1 MIKAIIFD
9 LWGTLFY
16 DDVKGKHP
24 FKIFAE
30 RIGQDF
36 EDYGYLK
43 IFEKHLMQ
51 EKHYNLEIPVRLIL
65 KELGIQANDKL
76 ISELIGLL
84 KKKGVSPKPYPETME
99 TLKELKRQNYKL
111 GLVTNTFYHSYKR
124 LNDKFKID
132 SLFDVILK
140 SYETGILKPDP
151 KIFKL
156 MLKKLKVRK
165 TEALMVGDSLED
177 DVKAAEKFGI
187 KGILVDRKN
196 KYLNYE
202 NRISSLEELWRFL

>member
-16 DDVKGKHP
+16 DDIKGKHP

-51 EKHYNLEIPVRLIL
+51 EKHYNLEIPIRLIL

-76 ISELIGLL
+76 ISKLIGLL

-151 KIFKL
+151 KVFKL
-156 MLKKLKVRK
+156 MLKKLKVKK

-196 KYLNYE
+196 KYPNYK
-202 NRISSLEELWRFL
+202 NRIFSLEELWRFL